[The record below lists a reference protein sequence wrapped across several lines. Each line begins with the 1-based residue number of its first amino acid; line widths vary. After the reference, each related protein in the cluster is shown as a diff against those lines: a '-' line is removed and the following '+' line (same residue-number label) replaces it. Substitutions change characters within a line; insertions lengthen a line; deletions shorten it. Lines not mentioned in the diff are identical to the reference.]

1 MEGKSK
7 GIKGLSLWK
16 NENEDGKT
24 YFSGELHIKNMKIY
38 ENDYCD
44 PEKNH
49 PTHYGYFY
57 HPKKKNEG
65 DQNQEQNQENVQVT
79 VQADNDPKNNSQGA
93 DQVPF

>member
-1 MEGKSK
+1 MEGKRKGK
-7 GIKGLSLWK
+7 GIKGLSLWI
-16 NENEDGKT
+16 NEDENGKT
-24 YFSGELHIKNMKIY
+24 YLSGELHVKNMRIY

-57 HPKKKNEG
+57 PPKKKGEEEV
-65 DQNQEQNQENVQVT
+65 QEAVQEE
-79 VQADNDPKNNSQGA
+79 VQADNNPKNNSEGS

>member
-1 MEGKSK
+1 MEGKRKGK
-7 GIKGLSLWK
+7 GIKGLSLWI
-16 NENEDGKT
+16 NEDENGKT
-24 YFSGELHIKNMKIY
+24 YLSGELHVKNMRIY

-57 HPKKKNEG
+57 PPLKKNEG
-65 DQNQEQNQENVQVT
+65 EEVQDNVQET
-79 VQADNDPKNNSQGA
+79 VQADNGPKNNSEGS